1 MTRYHVWQVSFHFD
15 TPSDHPCSEKQKEQY
30 IVIGKDKEDARKK
43 AYELF
48 TAPPRS
54 ERSFPY
60 AQGAVCKVKM
70 YTCAVRIPTL
80 SSETDK
86 AEFTLRARLIA
97 SDKGQTLEFI
107 VHKTA
112 D

>member
-1 MTRYHVWQVSFHFD
+1 MTKYSVWQVSFHYD
-15 TPSDHPCSEKQKEQY
+15 APGDCGTERQKEQY
-30 IVIGKDKEDARKK
+30 IVIGTDEENAREK

-48 TAPPRS
+48 TAPPRTQL
-54 ERSFPY
+54 SFPF
-60 AQGAVCKVKM
+60 AQKAVCKVKR
-70 YTCAVRIPTL
+70 YTRAVPIPAL

-86 AEFTLRARLIA
+86 AEFTLRARIIA

-107 VHKTA
+107 VNKI